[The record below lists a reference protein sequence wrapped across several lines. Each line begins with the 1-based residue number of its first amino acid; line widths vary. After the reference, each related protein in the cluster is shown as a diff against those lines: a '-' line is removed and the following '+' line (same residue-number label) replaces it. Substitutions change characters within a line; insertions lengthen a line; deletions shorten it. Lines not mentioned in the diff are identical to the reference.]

1 MPERKIVHTN
11 FMDARTAE
19 FESADLITEST
30 INESVL
36 NLRAKIHRQTL
47 KQLISHQRAF
57 CNII

>member
-1 MPERKIVHTN
+1 
-11 FMDARTAE
+11 MDARTAE